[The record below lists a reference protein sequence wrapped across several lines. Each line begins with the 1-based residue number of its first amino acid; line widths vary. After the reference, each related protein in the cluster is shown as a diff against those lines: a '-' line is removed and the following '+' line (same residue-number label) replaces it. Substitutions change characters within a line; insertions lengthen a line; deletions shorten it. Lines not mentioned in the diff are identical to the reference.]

1 MQPSPLP
8 RIDVERG
15 QDSLMLDATVDL
27 NKLRDLE
34 TGIRTRLALA
44 AVFEDR
50 DGSPS
55 YRTLADPSGKADFHH
70 PDSFVLAL
78 TDNGAQM

>member
-1 MQPSPLP
+1 M
-8 RIDVERG
+8 
-15 QDSLMLDATVDL
+15 SLKVRKPEKVAHDA
-27 NKLRDLE
+27 
-34 TGIRTRLALA
+34 
-44 AVFEDR
+44 EDR

-55 YRTLADPSGKADFHH
+55 YRALADPSGKTDFHH